1 MPKAQ
6 DVMNRNLVYL
16 TKHASMVEAAKLLM
30 VNDITGIPIVD
41 EDMRLVGIITEK
53 DILDLYHIMQYPCDR
68 TVNSSMSHEV
78 VSFDVNDDLDDI
90 CTCLRNEYFRRV
102 PITREGRLAGVISRH
117 DLIVYLLRSKR
128 RNEEAWV

>member
-1 MPKAQ
+1 MPKAK
-6 DVMNRNLVYL
+6 DVMNREVVCL
-16 TKHASMVEAAKLLM
+16 TKNATMVEAANLLM

-53 DILDLYHIMQYPCDR
+53 DILDLYHVMQYPCER

-78 VSFDVNDDLDDI
+78 VGFDVNDDLDDI

-102 PITREGRLAGVISRH
+102 PITSQGRLVGVISRR
-117 DLIVYLLRSKR
+117 DLILHLLRMKQK
-128 RNEEAWV
+128 NQEAWV